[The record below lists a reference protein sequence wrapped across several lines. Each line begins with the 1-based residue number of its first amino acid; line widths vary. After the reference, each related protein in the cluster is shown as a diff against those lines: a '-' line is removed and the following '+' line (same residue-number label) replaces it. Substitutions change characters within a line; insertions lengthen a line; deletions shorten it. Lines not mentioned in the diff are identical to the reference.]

1 MSAVSFALAAS
12 PLPARSSDQSGS
24 GSQNGASGAGEEQ
37 VQKQQRAQ
45 DDARAQRLGA
55 QLRQLFAREAISG
68 AVANSRS
75 VDASIAGAVSN
86 ARASATAA
94 ISSSSSARNS
104 KPHGEGDGG
113 NLGLQNAAN
122 LVAGARASINSAKI
136 AAFRE
141 SEHGDLAD
149 LVQLD
154 QEAANA
160 QGAINL
166 LV

>member
-1 MSAVSFALAAS
+1 MSAVSFTLGGTAG
-12 PLPARSSDQSGS
+12 PARSSDQPGRNDQD
-24 GSQNGASGAGEEQ
+24 GLGEQQ
-37 VQKQQRAQ
+37 VQTQQRAQ
-45 DDARAQRLGA
+45 DGVRAQRLGA
-55 QLRQLFAREAISG
+55 QLRQLFARQAVSG
-68 AVANSRS
+68 AIANSRS
-75 VDASIAGAVSN
+75 ADASIAGAVSS
-86 ARASATAA
+86 ARASASAA

-136 AAFRE
+136 AALRE